1 MPSHLALVNPPT
13 LERPLGYAHAVEVKS
28 GRLLAIA
35 GQIAHDKDGKMV
47 GPGDLVAQ
55 FRQVCRNLKD
65 IVEAAGGRLTD
76 MARLTMFVIDV
87 EDYKR
92 KQEPIGVVYREFF
105 GKHFPAMTVVE
116 VRKLYV
122 SNEGGLIEIQ
132 AEAALP

>member
-1 MPSHLALVNPPT
+1 MTSRLQLVNPPT

-28 GRLLAIA
+28 GRLLLIA
-35 GQIAHDKDGKMV
+35 GQIAHDRNGTMV
-47 GPGDLVAQ
+47 GPNDLVAQ
-55 FRQVCRNLKD
+55 FRQVCQNLKD

-76 MARLTMFVIDV
+76 MVRLTMFVVDV

-92 KQEPIGVVYREFF
+92 RQEPIGVVYREFF

-132 AEAALP
+132 AEAAMA

>member
-1 MPSHLALVNPPT
+1 MTPRLQLVNPPT

-28 GRLLAIA
+28 GRLLLIA
-35 GQIAHDKDGKMV
+35 GQIAHDRNGTMI
-47 GPGDLVAQ
+47 GPDDLVAQ
-55 FRQVCRNLKD
+55 FRQVCQNLKD

-76 MARLTMFVIDV
+76 MARLTMFVVDV
-87 EDYKR
+87 EDYR
-92 KQEPIGVVYREFF
+92 RQQEPIGVVYREFF

-132 AEAALP
+132 AEAVMA

>member
-1 MPSHLALVNPPT
+1 MPAHLALVNPPT

-28 GRLLAIA
+28 GRLLVIA
-35 GQIAHDKDGKMV
+35 GQIAHDRNGKMV
-47 GPGDLVAQ
+47 GPNDLIAQ
-55 FRQVCRNLKD
+55 FRQVCQNLKD

-76 MARLTMFVIDV
+76 LARLTMFVVDV

-92 KQEPIGVVYREFF
+92 KQEPLGVVYREFF
-105 GKHFPAMTVVE
+105 GTHFPAMTMVE

-122 SNEGGLIEIQ
+122 PNEGGLIEIQ

>member
-1 MPSHLALVNPPT
+1 MPTQLTLVNPST

-47 GPGDLVAQ
+47 APNDVVGQ
-55 FRQVCRNLKD
+55 FRQVCQNLKD

-76 MARLTMFVIDV
+76 MARLTMFVVDV

-105 GKHFPAMTVVE
+105 GRHFPAMTVVE

-132 AEAALP
+132 AEAVLP

>member
-1 MPSHLALVNPPT
+1 MTSRLQLVNPPT

-28 GRLLAIA
+28 GRLLLIA
-35 GQIAHDKDGKMV
+35 GQIAHDRNGTMV
-47 GPGDLVAQ
+47 GPDDLVAQ
-55 FRQVCRNLKD
+55 FRQVCQNLKD

-76 MARLTMFVIDV
+76 MVRLTMFVVDV

-132 AEAALP
+132 AEAAMA